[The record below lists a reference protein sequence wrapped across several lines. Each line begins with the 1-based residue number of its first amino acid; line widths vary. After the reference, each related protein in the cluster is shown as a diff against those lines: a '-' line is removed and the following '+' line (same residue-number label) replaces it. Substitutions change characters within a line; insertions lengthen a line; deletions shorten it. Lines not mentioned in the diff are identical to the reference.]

1 MVRSSESWQRSI
13 HKITAVFPKMSG
25 EAVLGTNFKRY
36 AREQNQVK
44 SDIYVGKEAKVHLS
58 KLTEFLSLIGK
69 KKQKQKTPPPGSLPG
84 LNPKNSIDT
93 HRFHSI

>member
-1 MVRSSESWQRSI
+1 
-13 HKITAVFPKMSG
+13 MSG

-44 SDIYVGKEAKVHLS
+44 SDMHVGREAKVHLS

-69 KKQKQKTPPPGSLPG
+69 NKQTNKKLLLQEAFQ
-84 LNPKNSIDT
+84 D
-93 HRFHSI
+93 

>member
-1 MVRSSESWQRSI
+1 
-13 HKITAVFPKMSG
+13 MSG

-44 SDIYVGKEAKVHLS
+44 SDMHVGKEAKVHLS

-69 KKQKQKTPPPGSLPG
+69 NKQT
-84 LNPKNSIDT
+84 KNSSSRKPSRIK
-93 HRFHSI
+93 SKKLY